1 MPFGVIRNI
10 IKNIT
15 RATITNS
22 DNVKSVIMFVIMSGK
37 ELGNFA
43 VGSSYTAAFNTM
55 FDKITTIYFR
65 MLLQQLP
72 DKVVRVKLCVEVADN
87 L

>member
-22 DNVKSVIMFVIMSGK
+22 DNVKIVIMFVIMSGK

-43 VGSSYTAAFNTM
+43 IGSSYTATVVAMFN
-55 FDKITTIYFR
+55 KIPTIYLR